1 VGGPCRRGG
10 VASRL
15 VRIFVMGCLL
25 LAACSGGGAVE
36 TTLTTLP
43 TTSTT
48 APTTTS
54 TTAPPEPCPPAPYE
68 LGFLPP
74 TVSSEEVEDTV
85 DEPDE
90 FTSIGGTHVR
100 LWVNTDGV
108 TAIAL
113 VRGALPPQQF
123 PAERGEVEV
132 AGVRGVAGPYP
143 DGRWVVAWF
152 NEPGDRCDEYT
163 MVFYPPVSPA
173 EVEQTLEGMERI
185 PG

>member
-1 VGGPCRRGG
+1 MRF
-10 VASRL
+10 L
-15 VRIFVMGCLL
+15 V
-25 LAACSGGGAVE
+25 LACVFLTACSGGSAVDTTT
-36 TTLTTLP
+36 TTLPP
-43 TTSTT
+43 TTSTLAT
-48 APTTTS
+48 STTS
-54 TTAPPEPCPPAPYE
+54 TTAPPSPCPPAPYQ

-74 TVSSEEVEDTV
+74 TVSSEEARDTV

-90 FTSIGGTHVR
+90 FTSMGGTHVR
-100 LWVNTDGV
+100 LWVNTDGE

-123 PAERGEVEV
+123 PADRGEVDV
-132 AGVRGVAGPYP
+132 AGSRGVAGPYP

-152 NEPGDRCDEYT
+152 NDPGDRCDEYT

-173 EVEQTLEGMERI
+173 EVEETLAGMDRI